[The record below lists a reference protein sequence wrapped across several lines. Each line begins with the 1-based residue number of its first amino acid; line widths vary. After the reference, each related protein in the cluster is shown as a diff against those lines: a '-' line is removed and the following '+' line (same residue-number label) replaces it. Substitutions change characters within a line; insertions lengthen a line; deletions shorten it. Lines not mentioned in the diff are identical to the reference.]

1 MTTSETSSEISSGI
15 GGKRFQGRVLYVAR
29 APFFSGAEQALLSML
44 RHLDRDQVTPELVV
58 GHETEL
64 VDRVQKLD
72 IPVHLIKL
80 VNRTAT
86 SVFRWRR
93 SLRQMHQRV
102 MAFDPD
108 VIHANDV
115 PSAAAAS
122 ITGAKYGIG
131 RVVHVRWG
139 MTAVEAGWFVRRGSE
154 SLICISRWIRD
165 RLCNPSRT
173 PLADTKIEI
182 LADAVDWPLQGEPQ
196 RSSLTLSEPT
206 IGFAG
211 QIIPDKGLDLIIEAM
226 ARMSPSMRPKLLIA
240 GQDTQNDGK
249 YREKLIQTAK
259 HYGLSDRIR
268 WLGFL
273 DDMTQL
279 YEQVTAMVCP
289 SRREPLGLVP
299 LEAAG
304 FSIPTLANRVGGLAE
319 TIQDNKTGWLIE
331 PTTDAWAQALE
342 EIHNQKKVD
351 RFGRSAGEWTRKFF
365 SPLNYQDRLMAIY
378 KQCQIQRVG
387 CDR

>member
-1 MTTSETSSEISSGI
+1 MTTSENPSGISSGM
-15 GGKRFQGRVLYVAR
+15 GSRRFQGRVLYVAR
-29 APFFSGAEQALLSML
+29 APFFSGAEQAMLSML

-58 GHETEL
+58 GHETDL

-115 PSAAAAS
+115 PSAATVS
-122 ITGAKYGIG
+122 VVGAKYGIG

-154 SLICISRWIRD
+154 YLICISRWIRD
-165 RLCNPSRT
+165 RLGNPGHT
-173 PLADTKIEI
+173 PLTDTQIEV
-182 LADAVDWPLQGEPQ
+182 LADAVDWPLQGTPQ
-196 RSSLTLSEPT
+196 RSSVPPAEPT

-211 QIIPDKGLDLIIEAM
+211 QIIPDKGLDLVIEAM

-249 YREKLIQTAK
+249 YREKLIQMAER
-259 HYGLSDRIR
+259 YGLSDRIR

-273 DDMTQL
+273 DDMAQL
-279 YEQVTAMVCP
+279 YGQVTAMVCP
-289 SRREPLGLVP
+289 SRIEPLGLVP

-304 FSIPTLANRVGGLAE
+304 FSIPTLANRIGGLAE
-319 TIQDNKTGWLIE
+319 TIRDNETGWLIE
-331 PTTDAWAQALE
+331 PTADAWAQALE
-342 EIHNQKKVD
+342 EIHNQKQVD
-351 RFGRSAGEWTRKFF
+351 RFGRSAGEWTSNFF
-365 SPLNYQDRLMAIY
+365 SPSIYQDRLMAIY

>member
-1 MTTSETSSEISSGI
+1 
-15 GGKRFQGRVLYVAR
+15 
-29 APFFSGAEQALLSML
+29 
-44 RHLDRDQVTPELVV
+44 
-58 GHETEL
+58 
-64 VDRVQKLD
+64 
-72 IPVHLIKL
+72 
-80 VNRTAT
+80 
-86 SVFRWRR
+86 
-93 SLRQMHQRV
+93 
-102 MAFDPD
+102 
-108 VIHANDV
+108 
-115 PSAAAAS
+115 
-122 ITGAKYGIG
+122 
-131 RVVHVRWG
+131 
-139 MTAVEAGWFVRRGSE
+139 
-154 SLICISRWIRD
+154 
-165 RLCNPSRT
+165 
-173 PLADTKIEI
+173 TKIEL

-249 YREKLIQTAK
+249 YREKLIQTVK

-351 RFGRSAGEWTRKFF
+351 QFGHSAGEWTRKFF